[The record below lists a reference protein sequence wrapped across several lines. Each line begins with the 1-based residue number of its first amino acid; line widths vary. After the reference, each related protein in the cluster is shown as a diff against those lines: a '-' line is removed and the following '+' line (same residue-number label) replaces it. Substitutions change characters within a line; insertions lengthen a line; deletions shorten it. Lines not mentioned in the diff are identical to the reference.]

1 MKLITKAI
9 EKELLRHPLY
19 STDGKENKKVI
30 VKFFNPCGVGT
41 WLVYEGEKLENGDWE
56 FFGNV
61 DLGYG
66 YEMGY
71 FRLSDLTS
79 IRLPFGL
86 KIERD
91 MYFKG

>member
-9 EKELLRHPLY
+9 ENKLKKFPLY
-19 STDGKENKKVI
+19 STDGVKEKKTI

-41 WLVYEGEKLENGDWE
+41 WLVYEGNKLENGDWE

-66 YEMGY
+66 FELGY
-71 FRLSDLTS
+71 FLLSDLES

-91 MYFKG
+91 LYYHD